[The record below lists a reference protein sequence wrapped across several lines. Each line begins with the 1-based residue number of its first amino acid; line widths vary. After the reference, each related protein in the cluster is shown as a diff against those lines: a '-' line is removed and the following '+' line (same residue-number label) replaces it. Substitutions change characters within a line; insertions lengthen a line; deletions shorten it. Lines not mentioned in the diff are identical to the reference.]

1 MGRALD
7 FRALCIIVTRS
18 ALRFRKEKK
27 IPSGC
32 GSENSPERGRGPGW
46 RSVAPELGGVRG
58 EPGRGTLP
66 NKQVWGDSNLTF
78 RVFKLVSSKRG
89 THERFVSAYGMQG
102 TERSPRV
109 TDLTRTAEQLQDPSC
124 SPAILIFKNALLLL
138 LFSIYWMSS

>member
-1 MGRALD
+1 M
-7 FRALCIIVTRS
+7 
-18 ALRFRKEKK
+18 
-27 IPSGC
+27 
-32 GSENSPERGRGPGW
+32 RGGPG
-46 RSVAPELGGVRG
+46 RE
-58 EPGRGTLP
+58 TLP

-89 THERFVSAYGMQG
+89 TQERFVSAYGVQG